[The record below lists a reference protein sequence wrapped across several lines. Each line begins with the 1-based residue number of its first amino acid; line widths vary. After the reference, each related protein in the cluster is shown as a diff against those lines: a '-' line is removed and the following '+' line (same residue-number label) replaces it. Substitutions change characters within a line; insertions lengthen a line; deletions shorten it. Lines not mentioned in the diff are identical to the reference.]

1 VNAVGGELHVSTP
14 AQWNAL
20 VSAWMRL
27 QPALAATGWGGIS
40 ELSYPTA
47 AFVFAQPG
55 LAGAPPLQN
64 ISDAIKILDNV
75 TALADVT
82 PQLSSAQF
90 STWYTAYTT
99 LIVPIITPGSVV
111 GVNL

>member
-1 VNAVGGELHVSTP
+1 VNAVGGELLVSTP
-14 AQWNAL
+14 AQWDAL
-20 VSAWMRL
+20 VSAWMHL
-27 QPALAATGWGGIS
+27 QPALAAAGWGGIS

-55 LAGAPPLQN
+55 LASAPPLKN

-75 TALADVT
+75 TALASIT

-90 STWYTAYTT
+90 PTWYTAYNT
-99 LIVPIITPGSVV
+99 LISPIITPSSVV